1 MNFMYFFLQRS
12 REMFQVKFIRD
23 YMFHGAFIFLAICLL
38 QHEQFLMTIF
48 TTPLSKQLMIV
59 VFFQI
64 KEKEQ
69 KTMQEREPGFAIAIR
84 RKKLIAS
91 LPTIFDMILLIFQ
104 SWKRSVMTKQDLI
117 HKLVSSHCKIV
128 DQGIYAS

>member
-1 MNFMYFFLQRS
+1 
-12 REMFQVKFIRD
+12 
-23 YMFHGAFIFLAICLL
+23 
-38 QHEQFLMTIF
+38 MTIF
-48 TTPLSKQLMIV
+48 TTPLSKQVMNV

-128 DQGIYAS
+128 DQGMPADIRLENN